1 MTRLDALREILAACP
16 DDPVVGTCGAT
27 IRELASLGVR
37 DNCLYMQNSMGLAGP
52 IGLGLALGHA
62 APEHGRVVVIEGDGG
77 TLMGLSQLGTLA
89 LLRPASLVLAVLD
102 NGVHAS
108 TGGQPTAAGALDL
121 AAVFAAAGCCTAQA
135 EDEAG
140 LHAALAAARAA
151 PGPWMLHVRIAP
163 GNAPLPYYQEDPA
176 VIAQRFAAFLAR

>member
-1 MTRLDALREILAACP
+1 MTRLDALGEILAACP

-27 IRELASLGVR
+27 IRELAALGVR
-37 DNCLYMQNSMGLAGP
+37 DSCLYMQNSMGLAGP
-52 IGLGLALGHA
+52 IGLGLALA
-62 APEHGRVVVIEGDGG
+62 RPQGRVIVIEGDGG

-89 LLRPASLVLAVLD
+89 LLRPANLVLAVLD

-121 AAVFAAAGCCTAQA
+121 AALFAAAGCRTAPA
-135 EDEAG
+135 EDPDA
-140 LHAALAAARAA
+140 LRAALVATRAA
-151 PGPWMLHVRIAP
+151 PGPWMLHVRITP

-176 VIAQRFAAFLAR
+176 VIAERFAAFLAR